1 MADYYVVE
9 EMLPLLPKDPY
20 MKTKVSLIKLRS
32 FLLAHLH
39 SGNINSPALES
50 SYLFIIVIIGG
61 GGGAILYQVKSII
74 IHNNFIIEK
83 NFRVYVVY

>member
-39 SGNINSPALES
+39 SGNTFSRALQS
-50 SYLFIIVIIGG
+50 SYLFISVIIW

-74 IHNNFIIEK
+74 IQNNLIIEK
-83 NFRVYVVY
+83 NVRV